1 MTCQIYVSG
10 SPRPFFKPYPPSLPL
25 YLGFV
30 LGQNLYQKSVSNYVC
45 GRITLVVGLNC
56 LKFLLT
62 FDKKSISL
70 IKLKIR
76 EAMV

>member
-1 MTCQIYVSG
+1 MSKFMFQLAHDDHSSKITL
-10 SPRPFFKPYPPSLPL
+10 PSNPL

-30 LGQNLYQKSVSNYVC
+30 LGQNLYKNVFGGTAC
-45 GRITLVVGLNC
+45 VVELLLRLNC

-62 FDKKSISL
+62 FTKKSISL